1 MHQEKTLLWH
11 GGVGCNDIM
20 PIFGLGIRKLAHIIA
35 MDTNKK
41 YAVGVDIGGSH
52 ITSAV
57 VDLENGQIVGEP
69 VTTDVDHTS
78 PAEVIFSAWTDNL
91 RLLLSE
97 AGHEVRQIGMA
108 FPGPFDY
115 DKGISWMEHKFPAIH
130 GIDIGQTLS
139 ARLLDFPGLKFK
151 FVNDAGAFALGE
163 SSFGAAK
170 GTERVIVLTLGTGVG
185 SGFVAKG
192 KVVRTGS
199 SVPEGG
205 EVWNLPFHEGIVDEA
220 FSTRWV
226 VGRYKELTGHQVE
239 GAKEVSM
246 RIEFDEAA
254 RQLFTEF
261 GYRLAEFTIPWLQKF
276 DSRTLVLGGNISRNL
291 PNFMQ
296 PLQRAYGQAGLTV
309 EVKGSVLLDKAAI
322 LGAASLFI

>member
-1 MHQEKTLLWH
+1 MNT
-11 GGVGCNDIM
+11 D
-20 PIFGLGIRKLAHIIA
+20 
-35 MDTNKK
+35 KK

-97 AGHEVRQIGMA
+97 AGHNVRQIGMA

-115 DKGISWMEHKFPAIH
+115 DKGISWMEHKFPAIK
-130 GIDIGQTLS
+130 GMDIGQTLS
-139 ARLLDFPGLKFK
+139 ARLLEFPGLTFK

-170 GTERVIVLTLGTGVG
+170 GIDKVIVLTLGTGVG
-185 SGFVAKG
+185 SGFVAGG
-192 KVVRTGS
+192 KVFREGDT
-199 SVPEGG
+199 VPEGG
-205 EVWNLPFHEGIVDEA
+205 EVWNLPFHDGIVDEA

-226 VGRYKELTGHQVE
+226 VGRYKELTGHQVD
-239 GAKEVSM
+239 GAKDVAM
-246 RIEFDEAA
+246 RVEFDEAA
-254 RQLFTEF
+254 KQLFSEL
-261 GYRLAEFTIPWLQKF
+261 GYRLAEFTIPWLKKF
-276 DSRTLVLGGNISRNL
+276 DSTTLVLGGNISRSL
-291 PNFMQ
+291 PIFMQ
-296 PLQRAYGQAGLTV
+296 PLQRAYGQAGMTV
-309 EVKGSVLLDKAAI
+309 SVKGSALLDKAAM

>member
-1 MHQEKTLLWH
+1 MNTE
-11 GGVGCNDIM
+11 
-20 PIFGLGIRKLAHIIA
+20 
-35 MDTNKK
+35 KK

-57 VDLENGQIVGEP
+57 VDLENGQIVGDP

-97 AGHEVRQIGMA
+97 AGRDVRQIGMA

-115 DKGISWMEHKFPAIH
+115 DKGISWMEHKFPAIK
-130 GIDIGQTLS
+130 GMDIGQTLS
-139 ARLLDFPGLKFK
+139 ARLLEFPGLTFK

-170 GTERVIVLTLGTGVG
+170 GIDKVIVLTLGTGVG
-185 SGFVAKG
+185 SGFVSGG
-192 KVVRTGS
+192 KVIREGDT
-199 SVPEGG
+199 VPEGG

-226 VGRYKELTGHQVE
+226 VGRYKELTGHQVD

-246 RIEFDEAA
+246 RVGFDDAA
-254 RQLFTEF
+254 KQLFEEF

-276 DSRTLVLGGNISRNL
+276 GSRTLVLGGNISRNL
-291 PNFMQ
+291 PFIMQ
-296 PLQRAYGQAGLTV
+296 TMQRAYGQAGMTV
-309 EVKGSVLLDKAAI
+309 EVKGSVLLDKSAM